1 VSDTTPGRP
10 RIVAAVIALVA
21 GAILALVA
29 VGTIA
34 IAVFSSYWF
43 SGEMPIVSQRV
54 PFEPEGTQQIGE
66 VMYGTLTFGS
76 AEPLIAA
83 RAASTVADVLNQLFL
98 FALAVLLIAIAGS
111 LLARRPFTRVLR
123 LGLVI
128 LGTLIIVSGA
138 IAPQLD
144 ALASELAA
152 QELGFP
158 TIVIDSSGYED
169 KPEGEYAIV
178 ASTSWTYILARIDA
192 GLTAIGVALVLLG
205 VLIGDGI
212 RLQRETE
219 GLV

>member
-1 VSDTTPGRP
+1 MSDTTPARP

-21 GAILALVA
+21 GAILGLVA
-29 VGTIA
+29 IGTIA

-43 SGEMPIVSQRV
+43 SAEIPLISPRV
-54 PFEPEGTQQIGE
+54 PFKPDGTQQIGE
-66 VMYGTLTFGS
+66 VMYGNVTFGS

-98 FALAVLLIAIAGS
+98 LALAVLLISIAVS
-111 LLARRPFTRVLR
+111 LLARRPFTRMLR
-123 LGLVI
+123 LGLIV
-128 LGTLIIVSGA
+128 LGTLIIVSGT

-144 ALASELAA
+144 ALAAGLAA

-158 TIVIDSSGYED
+158 TITVDISGYED
-169 KPEGEYAIV
+169 KPEGEYAILT
-178 ASTSWTYILARIDA
+178 SGSWTHILGQIDA